1 MKNIQKIVYLK
12 ILILEINEEIW
23 NFLFW
28 YLKRILV
35 LFLVYK
41 TNVFIKLFK
50 LILMITI
57 YIFFCFLFFIGL
69 FSFIYSYKH
78 LLRILLS
85 LEFIVLRLFF
95 ILFFYLNLNNFE
107 LYFSMY
113 FLTFSV
119 CEGVLGLSILVSM
132 IRTHG
137 NDYFLNFSMLQC

>member
-12 ILILEINEEIW
+12 ILILEINEESW
-23 NFLFW
+23 SFLFW

-41 TNVFIKLFK
+41 TDVFIKLFK

-69 FSFIYSYKH
+69 FSFVYSYKH

-85 LEFIVLRLFF
+85 LEFIVLALFF

-137 NDYFLNFSMLQC
+137 NDYFLNFSILQC

>member
-1 MKNIQKIVYLK
+1 
-12 ILILEINEEIW
+12 
-23 NFLFW
+23 
-28 YLKRILV
+28 
-35 LFLVYK
+35 
-41 TNVFIKLFK
+41 
-50 LILMITI
+50 MITI

-69 FSFIYSYKH
+69 FSFVYSYKH

-85 LEFIVLRLFF
+85 LEFIVLALFF

-137 NDYFLNFSMLQC
+137 NDYFLNFSILQC